1 MLNKLALAG
10 IKNRL
15 RDYIVLFSGLII
27 SSAIFYMFMA
37 LATNKSF
44 ITNNAA
50 GANAK
55 IVFMFGAILLMVI
68 TFVYVS
74 YANTFLLSMRKRD
87 YATFMML
94 GAKSSKISQLI
105 FVETLIIGV
114 VATVIGAVVGVG
126 LTAGVGN
133 ALIKMIGVSAGN
145 FSTFYFPAIID
156 TLIFFI
162 VIFFLAALV
171 NASKMRQTPILE
183 LLHSNQTPTRNKAK
197 WGVQLL
203 QTIVGLISLAVGYWA
218 MAAIETLQLLSIPIA
233 LVTIVIGSYLLF
245 NAVVI
250 VVINLLKR
258 NVKFANKGLRNFTLS
273 QLSFRVHSY
282 TMILSVVSIL
292 FALALGAI
300 TVGMNF
306 KNQIPEITS
315 RSATYDVVTHTHN
328 QKMNQLTD
336 QLTGVKS
343 SATYEYKVEDNTV
356 YFIGSE
362 FDKSPMLYPK
372 RDSKGMAINKY
383 EKITP
388 LTLSEKPESYSYEV
402 IRLTNVKNDTANHQM
417 KFVTQSEL
425 NQMSGATQ
433 ELTTYRLK
441 DFEANLTVAKKIQNY
456 ENELFSNSGR
466 LSSKYTMY
474 QLYLGLFGGLAF
486 MGYFLG
492 LAFLAMLAS
501 TLMFKILTG
510 ADYDKGRY
518 HMLNRMGVRP
528 SLLKKS
534 IRSELAVLFGLPAV
548 LGVVHVLFGL
558 QLFKVLL
565 IDPYNGILIP
575 FVAFI
580 VIYLIYY
587 VITVWLYEKIV
598 MTD

>member
-145 FSTFYFPAIID
+145 FSAFYFPAIID

-203 QTIVGLISLAVGYWA
+203 QTIVGLISLEVGYWA
-218 MAAIETLQLLSIPIA
+218 MAAIETLQLLSISIA

-250 VVINLLKR
+250 VVINLVKR

-315 RSATYDVVTHTHN
+315 R
-328 QKMNQLTD
+328 
-336 QLTGVKS
+336 

-417 KFVTQSEL
+417 KFVTQSEF

-501 TLMFKILTG
+501 TLMFKILAG

-575 FVAFI
+575 FVAFM